1 MAMSFQFKFATV
13 SDMLE
18 YVSEPGILVT
28 TLEVFNAIED
38 LGGILVDCTA
48 LFLLHHGQGRLSWCG

>member
-1 MAMSFQFKFATV
+1 
-13 SDMLE
+13 MLE